1 MKRQDELNEAWCKY
15 MGKCSTE
22 IMQALAFAL
31 RWADEHPHWIS
42 VADELPPRWEKYP
55 HLSKNVLC
63 SDGVNVMVNYYD
75 YNEAEW
81 TYGVGMSHITHW
93 MPMPQPLV
101 VSKMENTE
109 KKGGEQ

>member
-1 MKRQDELNEAWCKY
+1 
-15 MGKCSTE
+15 
-22 IMQALAFAL
+22 
-31 RWADEHPHWIS
+31 
-42 VADELPPRWEKYP
+42 
-55 HLSKNVLC
+55 
-63 SDGVNVMVNYYD
+63 MVNYYD

>member
-1 MKRQDELNEAWCKY
+1 MTRKEKKEELIGLFCTGAIFIGDLIDECFDF
-15 MGKCSTE
+15 G
-22 IMQALAFAL
+22 QQ
-31 RWADEHPHWIS
+31 HPHWIS